1 MPVTTM
7 TRMLFFRFAFILL
20 FLGFGESLFGQGA
33 RNYSH
38 HPIYIYNFCRFT
50 QWPESKTEITI
61 GVLGNTPLYQG
72 LMKMAATKS
81 TYNLKFLIK
90 KYNTPAEIV
99 NCDVLFVPFNTN
111 FDMKQVYQKI
121 SGKPVMLITEDEK
134 VKEMSCFNFVILD
147 SKLMY
152 QVNKQQCDR
161 SKLKVSQKLLSLGI
175 VIGEK

>member
-1 MPVTTM
+1 M
-7 TRMLFFRFAFILL
+7 AKELL
-20 FLGFGESLFGQGA
+20 FRVFLIILFLTCSRITFGQGA

-38 HPIYIYNFCRFT
+38 HPVYIYNFCRFT
-50 QWPESKTEITI
+50 QWPESKTEIII

-81 TYNLKFLIK
+81 TYNLKFVIK

-99 NCDVLFVPFNTN
+99 DCDVLFVPFNTN
-111 FDMKQVYQKI
+111 FDMKQIYQKI
-121 SGKPVMLITEDEK
+121 AGKPVMLITEDEK
-134 VKEMSCFNFVILD
+134 YKEISCFNFVILD

-152 QVNKQQCDR
+152 QVNKQQCDK

>member
-1 MPVTTM
+1 M
-7 TRMLFFRFAFILL
+7 TKKLFIRLAFIIL
-20 FLGFGESLFGQGA
+20 FVNLSQSVFGQGA

-38 HPIYIYNFCRFT
+38 HPVYIYNFCRFT
-50 QWPESKTEITI
+50 QWPEIKEQIVI

-81 TYNLKFLIK
+81 TYNLKFIIK
-90 KYNTPAEIV
+90 KFNTPAEIAD
-99 NCDVLFVPFNTN
+99 CDVLFVPFNTT
-111 FDMKQVYQKI
+111 FDVKQVYQKI

-134 VKEMSCFNFVILD
+134 AKDLSCFNFVILD

-152 QVNKQQCDR
+152 QVNKQQCDK

>member
-1 MPVTTM
+1 MPQTTM
-7 TRMLFFRFAFILL
+7 IRNTTFRLVLIFV
-20 FLGFGESLFGQGA
+20 FLSFSENLFGQGT

-38 HPIYIYNFCRFT
+38 HPVYIYNFCRFT
-50 QWPESKTEITI
+50 QWPETKQEIVI

-81 TYNLKFLIK
+81 TYNLKFVIK
-90 KYNTPAEIV
+90 KYNTPAEIG

-111 FDMKQVYQKI
+111 FDIKQIYQKI

-134 VKEMSCFNFVILD
+134 AKDWSTFNFVVLD
-147 SKLMY
+147 GKLMY
-152 QVNKQQCDR
+152 QVNKQQ
-161 SKLKVSQKLLSLGI
+161 SEKAKLKISQKLLTLGI

>member
-1 MPVTTM
+1 MG
-7 TRMLFFRFAFILL
+7 R
-20 FLGFGESLFGQGA
+20 EQ
-33 RNYSH
+33 
-38 HPIYIYNFCRFT
+38 
-50 QWPESKTEITI
+50 EITHI
-61 GVLGNTPLYQG
+61 TRFIS
-72 LMKMAATKS
+72 TKS

-161 SKLKVSQKLLSLGI
+161 SKLKVSQKLLSLVKNKCFEI
-175 VIGEK
+175 